1 MLTLFVSIF
10 LFVEIVTGN
19 YEDDFEDSEEE
30 DKKDNKV
37 HHKSQQVTKLTII
50 CIRYIVLK
58 VSLLKYVY
66 HKSQK
71 PTN

>member
-37 HHKSQQVTKLTII
+37 HYKSQ
-50 CIRYIVLK
+50 
-58 VSLLKYVY
+58 
-66 HKSQK
+66 
-71 PTN
+71 

>member
-19 YEDDFEDSEEE
+19 YEDDFEESEEE

-37 HHKSQQVTKLTII
+37 HHKSQ
-50 CIRYIVLK
+50 
-58 VSLLKYVY
+58 
-66 HKSQK
+66 
-71 PTN
+71 